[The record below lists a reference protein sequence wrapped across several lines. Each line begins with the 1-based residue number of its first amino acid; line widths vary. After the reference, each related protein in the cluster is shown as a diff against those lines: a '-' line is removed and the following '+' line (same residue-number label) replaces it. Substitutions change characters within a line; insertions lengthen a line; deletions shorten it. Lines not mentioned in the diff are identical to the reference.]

1 LKQAYISVILPNAG
15 KVPSIQEIIS
25 LDNELKLATR
35 NHELILIS
43 TVESGAIDFKFDGL
57 SGPLS
62 IVYTN
67 SISSQNSSR
76 VAAYG
81 RAAGDFIIEWHGPI
95 HELTEDAIL
104 ELLEP
109 TNHGTELV
117 EFESAF
123 QPRISRAFYG
133 FANSLR
139 SSRIPVRKTVGRV
152 FSRRALGQL
161 LLGSSFEPQISV
173 LCAELPVQ
181 RIGKRVRVNFAEN
194 QSARERIVE
203 GMTLLAKGSRFG
215 TVVPMALATI
225 SAFFGIFVAL
235 YALTLYLLNGKSP
248 EGWTTLM
255 IVTGLGQA
263 SILALI
269 GMTWSRIDSLSKGFT
284 RPSDATAEVVVF
296 APEKGD

>member
-15 KVPSIQEIIS
+15 KLPSIQEIIS

-43 TVESGAIDFKFDGL
+43 TFESGVMDFKFEGL

-62 IVYTN
+62 IVYIN

-95 HELTEDAIL
+95 YELTEDAIL

-139 SSRIPVRKTVGRV
+139 SSSIPVRKAVGRV

-181 RIGKRVRVNFAEN
+181 RIGKRVRVNFVEN
-194 QSARERIVE
+194 QSVRERIVE

-215 TVVPMALATI
+215 TVVPLALATI

-269 GMTWSRIDSLSKGFT
+269 GMTWSRIDSLAKGFT
-284 RPSDATAEVVVF
+284 RPRDATAEVVVF

>member
-1 LKQAYISVILPNAG
+1 MKQAYVSVILPFSG
-15 KVPSIQEIIS
+15 KLPSTQEINALDAALRIS
-25 LDNELKLATR
+25 TR
-35 NHELILIS
+35 GHELILIA
-43 TVESGAIDFKFDGL
+43 TFDSGLINFELNDL
-57 SGPLS
+57 TGPLS

-67 SISSQNSSR
+67 TVSSQNSSR
-76 VAAYG
+76 VAAFG
-81 RAAGDFIIEWHGPI
+81 RAAGDFIIEWQGPI
-95 HELTEDAIL
+95 GDLTKDTIL

-109 TNHGTELV
+109 SNHGAELI
-117 EFESAF
+117 EFESSF
-123 QPRISRAFYG
+123 QPISSRAFYN

-161 LLGSSFEPQISV
+161 LLGSSFEPQINV

-181 RIGKRVRVNFAEN
+181 RTSKSIQVNFAAR
-194 QSARERIVE
+194 QSFRERVTE
-203 GMTLLAKGSRFG
+203 GMTLLSKGSRFG
-215 TVVPMALATI
+215 TVVPLALATV
-225 SAFFGIFVAL
+225 SAIFGIFVAF

-269 GMTWSRIDSLSKGFT
+269 GMTWSRIDSLSKGLT
-284 RPSDATAEVVVF
+284 RPRDATAEVVVF
-296 APEKGD
+296 PPTN